1 MNFGTSIL
9 KLPNK
14 INVISIVT
22 RQATKDQYSEYIKDK
37 SMKKDKEIMDIFF
50 FKTKN

>member
-1 MNFGTSIL
+1 MNFGASIL